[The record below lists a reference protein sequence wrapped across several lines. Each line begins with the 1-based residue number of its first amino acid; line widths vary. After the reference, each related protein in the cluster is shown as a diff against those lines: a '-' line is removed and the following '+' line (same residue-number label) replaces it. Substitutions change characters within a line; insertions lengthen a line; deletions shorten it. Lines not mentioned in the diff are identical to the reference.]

1 MIDTIPV
8 HANPRLCEKLRT
20 VRISPVNFSIHQT
33 LKAFAVDNGRT
44 TLIIFLL
51 GDPHLLESGQGSQD
65 GSTDP
70 HRVFALRGRNDLDFH
85 R

>member
-1 MIDTIPV
+1 MIDTTPV
-8 HANPRLCEKLRT
+8 SNPRLGQKLPT
-20 VRISPVNFSIHQT
+20 VRIGLVSFSAHQT
-33 LKAFAVDNGRT
+33 LKAFAVDNGGT
-44 TLIIFLL
+44 ALIIFLL